1 MINLYFL
8 GASEA
13 LTKTFTLQKDGTLE
27 KTQYPP
33 VKNFTSYHETAND
46 IGELYK
52 HVVSHSALGHC
63 LLKGTLLKPLNN
75 ESRAGSTY
83 SESPSKWLMFDA
95 DKIQNVADAEA
106 AMKEFGLPDV
116 SYVVQLSASSGM
128 DPTNTDFSAHI
139 FVELDKEYPAPVLK
153 NFLTYLNFSKPIL
166 SSQVRITKSNVAL
179 SYPLDITVAQSDKLL
194 FIAPPI
200 CVGFNDPIPKRI
212 HLVKKS
218 TDVFSLPADTPPVA
232 AVEKMR
238 RNRINE
244 LRVDEGLA
252 AKRSWVMKDEMG
264 QKYIPGATPCTVT
277 GIKEERG
284 FVYLNVNGGN
294 SWAYYHSV
302 NNPAILGSFKGDGP
316 LLTKEFIPDYYKE
329 VSKAIEGV
337 PVKDWI
343 YLAYRDFKT
352 AGYYNLAY
360 NTITHELRM
369 ARATSLTQLEH
380 FMEQYDAPYNGTPT
394 DWEHVYEPH
403 ISGEFK
409 RIDTDRRTINVYNP
423 PEAAKYDDPLKKA
436 VIPPSIWEVLDHV
449 VGHHAE
455 FLSVMINNWA
465 YQLQTGKPIH
475 TALVFHGVQGTGKGL
490 IISEILPVVFGK
502 HNVIQKTGKE
512 LSEAYNGYMEN
523 AQIVVYNEADAAM
536 HKNAA
541 GVDSTIK
548 AHITDDIITIREM
561 YKPSYEIQKKC
572 SLVFASNKSTPVKI
586 EYSDRRFNIGEFQ
599 TKPLIK
605 TAEQVD
611 EIREDAVEFRNYLL
625 QYKYDPALI
634 RYIVKTSARE
644 ELMHVS
650 AVGAQEFVRIFIEQG
665 NFRFLM
671 EQLPIHIPMDIP
683 LSNGNRVPVKTYAYV
698 IYKLLE
704 GMTSQK
710 CEIKISREDLI
721 TLWKFNF
728 STVPDEPYK
737 FATYVKHYRVS
748 LKNIRIGS
756 DVVRGI
762 TVKIDMND
770 EDWLYCNEVFSA
782 RLQVFKS
789 VDAI

>member
-33 VKNFTSYHETAND
+33 VKNFTSYQETAND

-95 DKIQNVADAEA
+95 DKIQNIADADA

-153 NFLTYLNFSKPIL
+153 NYLTHLNFSNPLL

-179 SYPLDITVAQSDKLL
+179 SYALDITVAQADKLL

-238 RNRINE
+238 RARIND
-244 LRVDEGLA
+244 LRIEEGLA
-252 AKRSWVMKDEMG
+252 PKRSWVMKDEMG
-264 QKYIPGATPCTVT
+264 QKYIPGATACTVT

-294 SWAYYHSV
+294 SWAYYHPK
-302 NNPAILGSFKGDGP
+302 NNPSILGSFKGDGP
-316 LLTKEFIPDYYKE
+316 ILTKELVPDYYKE
-329 VSKAIEGV
+329 VSKAIEGI
-337 PVKDWI
+337 PVDGWI

-360 NTITHELRM
+360 HTVTHELRY
-369 ARATSLTQLEH
+369 ARASSLTQLEH
-380 FMEQYDAPYNGTPT
+380 FMEQYGAGYNGTPT

-403 ISGEFK
+403 IKGEFS
-409 RIDTDRRTINVYNP
+409 RIDREKRTINVYNP
-423 PEAAKYDDPLKKA
+423 PESAKYDDPLKKA
-436 VIPPSIWEVLDHV
+436 VIPPSIYEVLDHV
-449 VGHHAE
+449 IGHHAE

-465 YQLQTGKPIH
+465 YQLQTGKPPH

-490 IISEILPVVFGK
+490 LLAEILPIVFGK
-502 HNVIQKTGKE
+502 DNVIQKTGKE
-512 LSEAYNGYMEN
+512 LSENFNGYMEN
-523 AQIVVYNEADAAM
+523 AQIVVYNEADSAM

-548 AHITDDIITIREM
+548 ANITEETITIREM
-561 YKPSYEIQKKC
+561 YKPSYEIIKKC
-572 SLVFASNKSTPVKI
+572 CLVFASNKSTPVRM
-586 EYSDRRFNIGEFQ
+586 EPGDRRFNIGEFQ
-599 TKPLIK
+599 TKPLPK
-605 TAEQVD
+605 TAEQVE
-611 EIREDAVEFRNYLL
+611 EIRADAIEFRNFLL
-625 QYKYDPALI
+625 QYKYDASLI
-634 RYIVKTSARE
+634 RYIVKTTARE
-644 ELMHVS
+644 ELIHVT
-650 AVGAQEFVRIFIEQG
+650 AVGAQEFVSIFIEQG

-671 EQLPIHIPMDIP
+671 EQLPVHIPMDIP
-683 LSNGNRVPVKTYAYV
+683 LTNSNRVPVKTYAYV

-737 FATYVKHYRVS
+737 FATYIKHYRVS

-756 DVVRGI
+756 DVVRGLI
-762 TVKIDMND
+762 VKIDMND

-782 RLQVFKS
+782 RLQVFKP
-789 VDAI
+789 VEAI